1 METQAQ
7 TQTLKELRI
16 SLKEIDTMRRVK
28 DISDYEREALELTA
42 VALRDAE
49 RVAIA
54 ITQKQFI
61 KDMEIQTADLTAK
74 ARVIRARVTQI
85 NKMPKVLD
93 NIESAIKIAVKIV
106 AAIAKW

>member
-7 TQTLKELRI
+7 TQTLKELRA
-16 SLKEIDTMRRVK
+16 LLQDIDTMRRMK
-28 DISDYEREALELTA
+28 DIPDVEREALEMTA

-54 ITQKQFI
+54 IAQKQFI
-61 KDMEIQTADLTAK
+61 KDMEIQTASLTAQ
-74 ARVIRARVTQI
+74 ARVLRARVTQM

-93 NIESAIKIAVKIV
+93 KIESVIKMAVKIV
-106 AAIAKW
+106 TAIAKW